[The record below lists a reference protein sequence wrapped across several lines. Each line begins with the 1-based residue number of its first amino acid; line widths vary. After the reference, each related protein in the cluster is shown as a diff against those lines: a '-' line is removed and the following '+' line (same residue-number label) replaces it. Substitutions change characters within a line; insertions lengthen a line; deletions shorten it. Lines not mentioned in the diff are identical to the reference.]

1 MNITFEELNKN
12 SQSIFEEMLNSSQ
25 NCILSAPIYSK
36 PAITIPQ
43 LKHWAIDNYDLKN
56 RPDIERIDF
65 DKPIKVYEWHI
76 DTRKLIKYSNLEYLE
91 NQLSLFC
98 GYYMYDYSIED
109 LTYAMECLAYELAK
123 NFVGIGRT
131 EINFEIII
139 KSVFENIDAVEFRPN
154 KTKRFLNNPYFI
166 GQKSSVNRDL
176 GQEKRELQSSLLE
189 DYLSDYDYNQG
200 KITYK
205 KISQDLNISE
215 RTVIRYLKDGCLRE
229 IYDVVKHNSKR

>member
-1 MNITFEELNKN
+1 M
-12 SQSIFEEMLNSSQ
+12 
-25 NCILSAPIYSK
+25 
-36 PAITIPQ
+36 
-43 LKHWAIDNYDLKN
+43 
-56 RPDIERIDF
+56 
-65 DKPIKVYEWHI
+65 
-76 DTRKLIKYSNLEYLE
+76 
-91 NQLSLFC
+91 
-98 GYYMYDYSIED
+98 
-109 LTYAMECLAYELAK
+109 
-123 NFVGIGRT
+123 GIGRT
-131 EINFEIII
+131 EVNLEIII

-215 RTVIRYLKDGCLRE
+215 RTVKRYLKDGDLRE
-229 IYDVVKHNSKR
+229 LYDIVKHNSKR